1 MTKNNIL
8 SPFDIVKP
16 LKIRVVKDYESAIHW
31 LEKGY
36 VPVECSFGNRS
47 VVDDLILD
55 HHGCYSNQAGVAV
68 RAYRDLF
75 GIKRDSPHFV
85 VTGYPDEDATFA
97 ICALAGILPH
107 PSYAD
112 SFPDASEET
121 QILVQI
127 DLTAVAMLINAVD
140 LNPNLALELLDT
152 FIGRLILAWRQQGHR
167 NCRDQLAWYGAVDR
181 WRTVLTSQNRE
192 FIDAAL
198 ESQVSDLSRV
208 IEANHYIVSPRVA
221 VIDFSEFG
229 PNSSYYRVW
238 LKHYPVIIA
247 YIGGAAGYGTC
258 SFAVRDLA
266 TAQSLFGPGGL
277 MEVYANLYPGR
288 CGGREILGGSSR
300 TNYITWENAC
310 SYGEQLE
317 ALILQNAFF

>member
-1 MTKNNIL
+1 MASYLL
-8 SPFDIVKP
+8 SPFDTTKP
-16 LKIRVVKDYESAIHW
+16 LKIRVAKDYEAALMW
-31 LEKGY
+31 VEKGY
-36 VPVECSFGNRS
+36 VPVECSFGNKS
-47 VVDDLILD
+47 VVDELILD
-55 HHGCYSNQAGVAV
+55 HHGPYSSQAGVAV

-75 GIKRDSPHFV
+75 GVKRNTPHFV
-85 VTGYPDEDATFA
+85 VTGFPDEDATFA
-97 ICALAGILPH
+97 ICSLAGILPH

-112 SFPDASEET
+112 KFPDAPEET
-121 QILVQI
+121 QILAQI
-127 DLTAVAMLINAVD
+127 DLSAVALLINAVD

-152 FIGRLILAWRQQGHR
+152 YIGRLILAWRQQGHR

-208 IEANHYIVSPRVA
+208 AAAPHSLVSPRVA
-221 VIDFSEFG
+221 VVDFSEFG

-238 LKHYPVIIA
+238 LRHFPVIVA

-258 SFAVRDLA
+258 SFAIRDID
-266 TAQSLFGPGGL
+266 TARTFFGPEGL
-277 MEVYANLYPGR
+277 MEIYGRLHPGR

-300 TNYITWENAC
+300 TNFITWENAC

-317 ALILQNAFF
+317 SLIMKNVLF